1 MSNIYKR
8 LPTDIQENIDKQI
21 YESNC
26 DTRES
31 LIDDLNSYV
40 YMKSWKYSQ
49 NPYNVE
55 WVTLLIPNEADMYSW

>member
-31 LIDDLNSYV
+31 LIDDLTV
-40 YMKSWKYSQ
+40 MF
-49 NPYNVE
+49 
-55 WVTLLIPNEADMYSW
+55 I

>member
-1 MSNIYKR
+1 MCNLYNILKIKNIYVNYQMSNIYKR

-31 LIDDLNSYV
+31 LIDDLTV
-40 YMKSWKYSQ
+40 MF
-49 NPYNVE
+49 
-55 WVTLLIPNEADMYSW
+55 I